1 MSNVFKSKI
10 IGNRFGFTLI
20 ELMIVIGIIGILAVV
35 VVPKAMSSKD
45 DAKAVGIDTNMR
57 TIEGI
62 ITSVIDTNATA
73 AELSKT
79 LFVKFNAAGLKN
91 PFSNSTNIIPWI
103 THALWTGSS
112 IIGLSTNPAVPPAV
126 CIHDS
131 AATSAKTVFDNSFA
145 KDGTTP
151 TFLNAYNAGGTVIV
165 SITRPTNEPLQAI
178 IYGVRPFISGSIKG
192 TPITTIAK
200 AIIVS
205 Q

>member
-91 PFSNSTNIIPWI
+91 PFSNST
-103 THALWTGSS
+103 
-112 IIGLSTNPAVPPAV
+112 TNPAVPPAV